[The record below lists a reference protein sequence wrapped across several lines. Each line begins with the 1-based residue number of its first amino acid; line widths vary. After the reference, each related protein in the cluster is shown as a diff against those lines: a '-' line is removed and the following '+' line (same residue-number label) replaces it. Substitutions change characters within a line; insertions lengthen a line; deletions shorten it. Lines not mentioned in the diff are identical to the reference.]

1 MMKTL
6 FRAAALGALML
17 AGSAAAA
24 SAQTAAT
31 PVVAENLFRATTLNL
46 SAYGESTV
54 APDKATI
61 MLGVQTDAPT
71 AEAAIRENANKM
83 SRVIAALKRGGLT
96 DREIQ
101 TSNLSLNPQYVYQ
114 ENLPPRLTG
123 YQASNQVIVTVRQLS
138 RLGQIVDATV
148 NAGADNV
155 GGISFSVENVDEPEN
170 RARLQAVQNLR
181 AKADLYAQA
190 MGYRVARLVTLNEGS
205 SYMPSPPPMP
215 MMARAEMAQKYDSAT
230 QVSPGELKM
239 RVDISAT
246 FELAR

>member
-1 MMKTL
+1 MKTL

-24 SAQTAAT
+24 SAQTTTPPMVAADSM
-31 PVVAENLFRATTLNL
+31 FRATTLNL

-123 YQASNQVIVTVRQLS
+123 YQASNQVVITVRELN
-138 RLGQIVDATV
+138 RLGQVVDATV
-148 NAGADNV
+148 NAGATNV
-155 GGISFSVENVDEPEN
+155 GGITFGVEDATEAEN
-170 RARLQAVQNLR
+170 RARLEAVEALR
-181 AKADLYAQA
+181 AKADLYAKA

-205 SYMPSPPPMP
+205 SYMPVPPPMP
-215 MMARAEMAQKYDSAT
+215 VMMRAEAAGKYDST
-230 QVSPGELKM
+230 PVSPGEMKT
-239 RVDISAT
+239 RIDISAT
-246 FELAR
+246 YELTR

>member
-1 MMKTL
+1 MKSL
-6 FRAAALGALML
+6 FRAAALSALML
-17 AGSAAAA
+17 AGSSAAAL
-24 SAQTAAT
+24 AQTAT
-31 PVVAENLFRATTLNL
+31 PVVADTMFRATTLNL

-123 YQASNQVIVTVRQLS
+123 YQASNQVVITVRDLS
-138 RLGQIVDATV
+138 RLGQVVDATV
-148 NAGADNV
+148 NAGATNI
-155 GGISFSVENVDEPEN
+155 GGINFGVENPTEAEN
-170 RARLQAVQNLR
+170 RARVEAVQNLR

-190 MGYRVARLVTLNEGS
+190 MGYRVARLVTLNEGA
-205 SYMPSPPPMP
+205 SYAPPPPPMP
-215 MMARAEMAQKYDSAT
+215 MMARAEMAQKYDAAT
-230 QVSPGELKM
+230 QISPGEMKM

-246 FELAR
+246 YELTR